1 VSRGGSLPPV
11 VGGEGC
17 NIGVTIKKILLPVD
31 FPHPSLRVMHQAAM
45 VARHFHAE
53 IVMLHVVTTE
63 SRAAGVVDHGPEH
76 AGWDLLA
83 DLTIRRMVVRG
94 DAAQTIV
101 QTAQE
106 EQADLI
112 MMAPHGGT
120 FEAFLQGSVT
130 ATREG
135 TECPIWTDA
144 YLEESPVQDWTIRNV
159 LCAVNVNPHNH
170 KTVSWAAH
178 IAGEFGA
185 HLSLAHVTAGVESWG
200 PGGSYVD
207 ARWQATLVG
216 DASQYLAQL
225 QQEMGITADTFIGSG
240 HVPTV
245 LSQAVKQTRADLL
258 VTGSRPYGV
267 HLRTHAYAI
276 MCGVPIPVLSV

>member
-1 VSRGGSLPPV
+1 ML
-11 VGGEGC
+11 
-17 NIGVTIKKILLPVD
+17 TIKKILLPVD
-31 FPHPSLRVMHQAAM
+31 VPHPSLRVMHQAATI
-45 VARHFHAE
+45 ARHFHAE
-53 IVMLHVVTTE
+53 IVMLHVTME
-63 SRAAGVVDHGPEH
+63 SRAPGGVDHGPEH

-83 DLTIRRMVVRG
+83 EVKRAAETSSDQSLGPALDDLITRRMVVRG
-94 DAAQTIV
+94 HAAQTIV
-101 QTAQE
+101 QTARE
-106 EQADLI
+106 EKADLI
-112 MMAPHGGT
+112 MMASHGAT

-144 YLEESPVQDWTIRNV
+144 YLEESPVQDWTIRHV

-178 IAGEFGA
+178 IANAFGA
-185 HLSLAHVTAGVESWG
+185 SLSLAHVTAGVKSWG
-200 PGGSYVD
+200 PGGSHVD

-225 QQEMGITADTFIGSG
+225 QQDMGIRADTFIGSG
-240 HVPTV
+240 HVPAV

-276 MCGVPIPVLSV
+276 ICRVPIPVLNV